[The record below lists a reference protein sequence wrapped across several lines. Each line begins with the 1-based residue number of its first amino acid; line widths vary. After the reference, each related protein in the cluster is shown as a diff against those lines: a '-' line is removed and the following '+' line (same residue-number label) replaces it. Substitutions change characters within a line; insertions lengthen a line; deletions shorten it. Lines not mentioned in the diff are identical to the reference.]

1 MAIMDNQ
8 QLSLLTREQLQV
20 FLTARLGDG
29 CITTSN
35 SNSTYYITNCKFEE
49 YIDFKSISFNR
60 LERELSIYGYR
71 KNATCTEF
79 LENATNTNINY
90 LNNEELQ
97 AIFKI
102 CKELGWNK

>member
-1 MAIMDNQ
+1 MKYK
-8 QLSLLTREQLQV
+8 LK
-20 FLTARLGDG
+20 DG
-29 CITTSN
+29 VSV
-35 SNSTYYITNCKFEE
+35 
-49 YIDFKSISFNR
+49 
-60 LERELSIYGYR
+60 YGYSR
-71 KNATCTEF
+71 NATCTEF

>member
-1 MAIMDNQ
+1 MNKFNIKNAVELEKLGYDYYEDDGF
-8 QLSLLTREQLQV
+8 SE
-20 FLTARLGDG
+20 FLKR
-29 CITTSN
+29 
-35 SNSTYYITNCKFEE
+35 TNVPDKLNTE
-49 YIDFKSISFNR
+49 YINFKKIGFNG
-60 LERELSIYGYR
+60 LAREVSSYRYR

-79 LENATNTNINY
+79 LEMATNTKINY

>member
-1 MAIMDNQ
+1 MNKFNIKNAVELEKLGYYYYEDDGF
-8 QLSLLTREQLQV
+8 SE
-20 FLTARLGDG
+20 FLKA
-29 CITTSN
+29 
-35 SNSTYYITNCKFEE
+35 TNVPDKLNTE
-49 YIDFKSISFNR
+49 YIDFKSISFNL
-60 LERELSIYGYR
+60 LEREISVYGYR
-71 KNATCTEF
+71 RNATCTEF